1 MTRTILAAAVAA
13 LFVAPPA
20 FAQDAGRT
28 ASPFWDADDG
38 RAESNDTG
46 FPDDLVARVAPAR
59 AELAAVRAASRSAE
73 EALDAR
79 RDQIERAFETSTE
92 YRQATAEVRDA
103 RAALNQAR
111 QDVIDR
117 LEADPT
123 YSALRGLADK
133 LSRDAEV
140 EHQRRRPDRDKLLAI
155 SQQALSYGEEAAD
168 LKTAALR
175 DSAEWT
181 AAEARLEE
189 AAARVD
195 ALEAEQATRLREDGE
210 MQQLRAKHREA
221 ETNLAAAIAYA
232 ESAAY
237 AADVAVGFA
246 YDRVRAESGF
256 NYGRGGYG
264 YGGLGYGYGGYGRGY
279 SPLSPFGYGG
289 FYAPGVI
296 VTRGGPVVGGG
307 GAVDPRNNP
316 SPITNVPQGGVSNV
330 R

>member
-1 MTRTILAAAVAA
+1 MNRTTIAAAA
-13 LFVAPPA
+13 LFAAALPA
-20 FAQDAGRT
+20 FGQDSEPRT
-28 ASPFWDADDG
+28 ASPFWNADDG
-38 RAESNDTG
+38 RAESGDTG

-59 AELAAVRAASRSAE
+59 AELAAVRAAERAAQ

-79 RDQIERAFETSTE
+79 REQLDTAFETSTQ

-140 EHQRRRPDRDKLLAI
+140 EHRQRRPNRDKLLAI

-168 LKTAALR
+168 LKTAALAG
-175 DSAEWT
+175 SPEWT

-195 ALEAEQATRLREDGE
+195 ALEAEQAARLREDGE
-210 MQQLRAKHREA
+210 MQQLRAKAREA
-221 ETNLAAAIAYA
+221 EANLAAAVAYA

-246 YDRVRAESGF
+246 YDRVRAENPY
-256 NYGRGGYG
+256 NYGRRGY
-264 YGGLGYGYGGYGRGY
+264 GYGYGGYGGYGY

-316 SPITNVPQGGVSNV
+316 SPISNVQQGGVSNV